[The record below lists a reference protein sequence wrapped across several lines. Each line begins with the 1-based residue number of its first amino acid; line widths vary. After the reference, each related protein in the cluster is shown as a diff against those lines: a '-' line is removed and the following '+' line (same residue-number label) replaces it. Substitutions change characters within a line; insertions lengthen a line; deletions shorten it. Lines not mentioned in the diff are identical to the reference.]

1 MNQIIKQVNRARRQM
16 VLSQFIQAFCIC
28 VFVGLLIASIGLL
41 VPKIWHLSMLATG
54 SNANFWNWSW
64 IGGGLGLGVLAA
76 IAWTSMTSANLHQ
89 AAVEID
95 ERFKLKERLSS
106 ALLLS
111 NTERESDAGQALVKD
126 AADRAELI
134 EVGEEFKMS
143 PSRQMLLPILPAL
156 LLAGLIFVPNAT
168 AKEVAVEPEPEK
180 KNVEVKTAMEE
191 TRKKIRK
198 TVEEMEA
205 KGLKDAAKELKA
217 LEKKIDN
224 MSSGLKEK
232 DKKEAL
238 VKLNNVKNKVADRK
252 RQLGGDSKE
261 LKKQLNQM
269 KKFNDGP
276 AKKIADAMNDGDFKA
291 AKDAIKDLV
300 KDLKSGKLTE
310 TEKKKLAKDLQ
321 KIADELGKLA
331 QRHEQAKKDLKDKIQ
346 KAMQKGDLEKAAKL
360 QQKLEK
366 KQQQDK
372 QMQKMKE
379 MAKKMQKC
387 ADCMKQG
394 NGQSKKGQ
402 AGKPGDGQ
410 KAGNQPS
417 DAEMQQALED
427 LQDIMDE
434 MGDDLQDLEDLED
447 IMDQIEQ
454 AKGNCK
460 GCQGGDGNQ
469 QNQPPKWQ
477 DWAKGGGR
485 GAGKRDKKETETGTY
500 KSRVKGRLQQGQ
512 TIVTGHADGN
522 NITGRSIS
530 EAREIAKSSSSKKSD
545 PLENQK
551 LPRAQRE
558 HAREYFE
565 SLREN

>member
-1 MNQIIKQVNRARRQM
+1 
-16 VLSQFIQAFCIC
+16 
-28 VFVGLLIASIGLL
+28 
-41 VPKIWHLSMLATG
+41 
-54 SNANFWNWSW
+54 
-64 IGGGLGLGVLAA
+64 
-76 IAWTSMTSANLHQ
+76 
-89 AAVEID
+89 
-95 ERFKLKERLSS
+95 
-106 ALLLS
+106 
-111 NTERESDAGQALVKD
+111 
-126 AADRAELI
+126 
-134 EVGEEFKMS
+134 
-143 PSRQMLLPILPAL
+143 
-156 LLAGLIFVPNAT
+156 
-168 AKEVAVEPEPEK
+168 
-180 KNVEVKTAMEE
+180 
-191 TRKKIRK
+191 
-198 TVEEMEA
+198 
-205 KGLKDAAKELKA
+205 
-217 LEKKIDN
+217 

-269 KKFNDGP
+269 KKFSDGP
-276 AKKIADAMNDGDFKA
+276 AKRISDAMNDGDFKA

-321 KIADELGKLA
+321 QIADELNKMA
-331 QRHEQAKKDLKDKIQ
+331 ERHQQAKKDLKEKIQ

-366 KQQQDK
+366 MQQQDK
-372 QMQKMKE
+372 QMQKMKQ

-394 NGQSKKGQ
+394 NGQPKKGQ
-402 AGKPGDGQ
+402 SGKQQGDGQ
-410 KAGNQPS
+410 QQGNQPS

-427 LQDIMDE
+427 LQDMMEGMEQDME
-434 MGDDLQDLEDLED
+434 DLKDLED

-460 GCQGGDGNQ
+460 GCQGDGNQ
-469 QNQPPKWQ
+469 QNNQPPKWQ

-500 KSRVKGRLQQGQ
+500 KSRVKAKLQKGE
-512 TIVTGHADGN
+512 TVVTGHADGN

>member
-205 KGLKDAAKELKA
+205 KGLKDAAK
-217 LEKKIDN
+217 
-224 MSSGLKEK
+224 
-232 DKKEAL
+232 
-238 VKLNNVKNKVADRK
+238 
-252 RQLGGDSKE
+252 
-261 LKKQLNQM
+261 
-269 KKFNDGP
+269 
-276 AKKIADAMNDGDFKA
+276 
-291 AKDAIKDLV
+291 
-300 KDLKSGKLTE
+300 
-310 TEKKKLAKDLQ
+310 
-321 KIADELGKLA
+321 
-331 QRHEQAKKDLKDKIQ
+331 
-346 KAMQKGDLEKAAKL
+346 
-360 QQKLEK
+360 
-366 KQQQDK
+366 
-372 QMQKMKE
+372 
-379 MAKKMQKC
+379 
-387 ADCMKQG
+387 
-394 NGQSKKGQ
+394 
-402 AGKPGDGQ
+402 
-410 KAGNQPS
+410 
-417 DAEMQQALED
+417 
-427 LQDIMDE
+427 
-434 MGDDLQDLEDLED
+434 
-447 IMDQIEQ
+447 
-454 AKGNCK
+454 
-460 GCQGGDGNQ
+460 
-469 QNQPPKWQ
+469 
-477 DWAKGGGR
+477 
-485 GAGKRDKKETETGTY
+485 
-500 KSRVKGRLQQGQ
+500 
-512 TIVTGHADGN
+512 
-522 NITGRSIS
+522 
-530 EAREIAKSSSSKKSD
+530 
-545 PLENQK
+545 
-551 LPRAQRE
+551 
-558 HAREYFE
+558 
-565 SLREN
+565 